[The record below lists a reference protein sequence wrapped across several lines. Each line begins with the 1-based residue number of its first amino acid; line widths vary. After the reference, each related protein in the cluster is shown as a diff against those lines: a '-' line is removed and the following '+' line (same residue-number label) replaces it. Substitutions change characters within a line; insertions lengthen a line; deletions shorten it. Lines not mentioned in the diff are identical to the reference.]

1 MLTFVTISNPLL
13 IQNQKKYK
21 KIEKMEKKVIEIIL
35 NLLNENNIE
44 ITNQEINET
53 TSLTNDLRLDSFN
66 LAQLTVEIESE
77 FGVDIF
83 ENGVISNVGDILKQ
97 LK

>member
-1 MLTFVTISNPLL
+1 M
-13 IQNQKKYK
+13 K
-21 KIEKMEKKVIEIIL
+21 EKVIEIIKNIL
-35 NLLNENNIE
+35 RENDIE
-44 ITNQEINET
+44 LSVEEINE
-53 TSLTNDLRLDSFN
+53 SIILTDDLGLDSFN

-83 ENGVISNVGDILKQ
+83 ENGVISTVGDIFKQ

>member
-1 MLTFVTISNPLL
+1 LG
-13 IQNQKKYK
+13 
-21 KIEKMEKKVIEIIL
+21 
-35 NLLNENNIE
+35 
-44 ITNQEINET
+44 
-53 TSLTNDLRLDSFN
+53 LDSFN

-83 ENGVISNVGDILKQ
+83 ENGVISTVGEIFNQ

>member
-1 MLTFVTISNPLL
+1 M
-13 IQNQKKYK
+13 KE
-21 KIEKMEKKVIEIIL
+21 KIIEIIHKIIK
-35 NLLNENNIE
+35 ENDIE
-44 ITNQEINET
+44 TSYEEINEST
-53 TSLTNDLRLDSFN
+53 TLTNDLGLDSFN

-83 ENGVISNVGDILKQ
+83 ENDVISTVGDIFNQ

>member
-1 MLTFVTISNPLL
+1 M
-13 IQNQKKYK
+13 K
-21 KIEKMEKKVIEIIL
+21 EKVIEIIINIL
-35 NLLNENNIE
+35 KENDIE
-44 ITNQEINET
+44 LTVSHINDST
-53 TSLTNDLRLDSFN
+53 TLTNDLGLDSFN

-83 ENGVISNVGDILKQ
+83 ENGVISNVGDILSQ

>member
-1 MLTFVTISNPLL
+1 M
-13 IQNQKKYK
+13 K
-21 KIEKMEKKVIEIIL
+21 EKVIEIIKNIL
-35 NLLNENNIE
+35 TENDIE
-44 ITNQEINET
+44 ISVEEINDST
-53 TSLTNDLRLDSFN
+53 ILTDDLGLDSFN

-83 ENGVISNVGDILKQ
+83 ENGLISTVGEIFEQ

>member
-1 MLTFVTISNPLL
+1 MKEKV
-13 IQNQKKYK
+13 YK
-21 KIEKMEKKVIEIIL
+21 IIL
-35 NLLNENNIE
+35 NIIDDNDIKIDNL
-44 ITNQEINET
+44 EINEST
-53 TSLTNDLRLDSFN
+53 LLTKDLGLDSFN

-83 ENGVISNVGDILKQ
+83 ENGIISTVGDILNQ

>member
-1 MLTFVTISNPLL
+1 MEND
-13 IQNQKKYK
+13 
-21 KIEKMEKKVIEIIL
+21 IEVSTE
-35 NLLNENNIE
+35 
-44 ITNQEINET
+44 EINDS
-53 TSLTNDLRLDSFN
+53 TSLMNELGLDSFN

-83 ENGVISNVGDILKQ
+83 ENGVISSVGDIFKQ

>member
-1 MLTFVTISNPLL
+1 M
-13 IQNQKKYK
+13 K
-21 KIEKMEKKVIEIIL
+21 EKVIEIIK
-35 NLLNENNIE
+35 NLIIENEIE
-44 ITNQEINET
+44 VSNEEINDS
-53 TSLTNDLRLDSFN
+53 TSLTNDLGLDSFN

-83 ENGVISNVGDILKQ
+83 ENGVISSVGDIFKQ

>member
-1 MLTFVTISNPLL
+1 
-13 IQNQKKYK
+13 
-21 KIEKMEKKVIEIIL
+21 MEEKVIEIIK
-35 NLLNENNIE
+35 NLIIENDIE
-44 ITNQEINET
+44 VSTEEINDS
-53 TSLTNDLRLDSFN
+53 TSLTNDLGLDSFN

-83 ENGVISNVGDILKQ
+83 ENGVISSVGDIFKQ

>member
-1 MLTFVTISNPLL
+1 M
-13 IQNQKKYK
+13 K
-21 KIEKMEKKVIEIIL
+21 EKVIEIIRRL
-35 NLLNENNIE
+35 IVENDIE
-44 ITNQEINET
+44 TSTNEINDS
-53 TSLTNDLRLDSFN
+53 TSLTDDLGLDSFN

-83 ENGVISNVGDILKQ
+83 ENGVISSVGDIFKQ

>member
-1 MLTFVTISNPLL
+1 MR
-13 IQNQKKYK
+13 
-21 KIEKMEKKVIEIIL
+21 KKVIEIIL
-35 NLLNENNIE
+35 NILKENDIKIKDEQINDSTLLI
-44 ITNQEINET
+44 
-53 TSLTNDLRLDSFN
+53 NDLGLDSFN

-83 ENGVISNVGDILKQ
+83 EDGVISNVGDILNQ

>member
-1 MLTFVTISNPLL
+1 MTQSI
-13 IQNQKKYK
+13 IK
-21 KIEKMEKKVIEIIL
+21 EKVIEIIL
-35 NLLNENNIE
+35 NIQKENDIE
-44 ITNQEINET
+44 NSVNEINDS
-53 TSLTNDLRLDSFN
+53 TSLTNDLGLDSFN

-83 ENGVISNVGDILKQ
+83 ENGVISNVGDILNL

>member
-1 MLTFVTISNPLL
+1 M
-13 IQNQKKYK
+13 K
-21 KIEKMEKKVIEIIL
+21 EKVIEIIK
-35 NLLNENNIE
+35 NLIIENGIE
-44 ITNQEINET
+44 VSTEEINDS
-53 TSLTNDLRLDSFN
+53 TSLMNDLGLDSFN

-83 ENGVISNVGDILKQ
+83 ENGVISSVGDIFKQ

>member
-1 MLTFVTISNPLL
+1 M
-13 IQNQKKYK
+13 K
-21 KIEKMEKKVIEIIL
+21 EKVIEII
-35 NLLNENNIE
+35 NNILKENDIE
-44 ITNQEINET
+44 ISVEEINEST
-53 TSLTNDLRLDSFN
+53 VLSDDLGLDSFN

-83 ENGVISNVGDILKQ
+83 ENGVISTVGDIFNQ

>member
-1 MLTFVTISNPLL
+1 M
-13 IQNQKKYK
+13 K
-21 KIEKMEKKVIEIIL
+21 EKVIEIIK
-35 NLLNENNIE
+35 NLIIENDIE
-44 ITNQEINET
+44 VSTEEINDS
-53 TSLTNDLRLDSFN
+53 TSLTNDLGLDSFN

-83 ENGVISNVGDILKQ
+83 ENGVISSVGDIFKQ

>member
-1 MLTFVTISNPLL
+1 M
-13 IQNQKKYK
+13 K
-21 KIEKMEKKVIEIIL
+21 KKVIEIIK
-35 NLLNENNIE
+35 NLITENDIE
-44 ITNQEINET
+44 VSTEEINDS
-53 TSLTNDLRLDSFN
+53 TSLTNDLGLDSFN

-83 ENGVISNVGDILKQ
+83 ENGVISSVGDIFKQ

>member
-1 MLTFVTISNPLL
+1 MAL
-13 IQNQKKYK
+13 IMK
-21 KIEKMEKKVIEIIL
+21 ERVIEIIL
-35 NLLNENNIE
+35 NIIKENDVPMKVLDIGDSTLLID
-44 ITNQEINET
+44 
-53 TSLTNDLRLDSFN
+53 DLELDSFN

-83 ENGVISNVGDILKQ
+83 ENGVIESVGEIFSQ

>member
-1 MLTFVTISNPLL
+1 M
-13 IQNQKKYK
+13 K
-21 KIEKMEKKVIEIIL
+21 EKVIEIIL
-35 NLLNENNIE
+35 NIQKENDIE
-44 ITNQEINET
+44 NSVNEINDS
-53 TSLTNDLRLDSFN
+53 TSLTNDLGLDSFN

-83 ENGVISNVGDILKQ
+83 ENGVISNVGDILNL

>member
-1 MLTFVTISNPLL
+1 
-13 IQNQKKYK
+13 
-21 KIEKMEKKVIEIIL
+21 MEERVIEIIN
-35 NLLNENNIE
+35 NLIMENGIE
-44 ITNQEINET
+44 ISLEEINDS
-53 TSLTNDLRLDSFN
+53 TSLTNDLGLDSFN

-83 ENGVISNVGDILKQ
+83 ENGVISSVGDIFKQ

>member
-1 MLTFVTISNPLL
+1 MKEKVLEIIKNILTENG
-13 IQNQKKYK
+13 
-21 KIEKMEKKVIEIIL
+21 IEISV
-35 NLLNENNIE
+35 E
-44 ITNQEINET
+44 EINDST
-53 TSLTNDLRLDSFN
+53 ILTDDLGLDSFN

-83 ENGVISNVGDILKQ
+83 ENGIISTVGDIFNQ

>member
-1 MLTFVTISNPLL
+1 M
-13 IQNQKKYK
+13 K
-21 KIEKMEKKVIEIIL
+21 EKVIEIINSIL
-35 NLLNENNIE
+35 RE
-44 ITNQEINET
+44 
-53 TSLTNDLRLDSFN
+53 NDLEMYVEDINDSTKLTDDLGLDSFN

-83 ENGVISNVGDILKQ
+83 ENGVISTVGEIFNQ